1 MTFVVCAAA
10 MPPACAI
17 AHGIGFGFIVYMGV
31 RTLAGCVWDIRPAV
45 AIPAILFVHK
55 FALIRPHGGHAI
67 LRDSRVFPR

>member
-31 RTLAGCVWDIRPAV
+31 RTLAGCVWDIRPAD
-45 AIPAILFVHK
+45 AIPGDFVC
-55 FALIRPHGGHAI
+55 AQIRPDQTAWGAC
-67 LRDSRVFPR
+67 DSA